1 MNIKEKY
8 LSVQLKDSEDLYHYI
23 TCFVN
28 NIESSLS
35 KKEILKDIRKRDEM
49 GEGLISS
56 NGLIIHIIDTKISQ
70 NRIVYLSLKK
80 KIEYFSKQ
88 EKRMFYIDTVIVLIV
103 NPNYSITSSNH
114 LKKFLNDKHLI
125 WVFKTLLI
133 KIFRDS
139 RSKVLEE

>member
-70 NRIVYLSLKK
+70 NRILYLSLEE

-88 EKRMFYIDTVIVLIV
+88 EKRMFYINTVIVLII
-103 NPNYSITSSNH
+103 NPNFSLTGSNH

>member
-88 EKRMFYIDTVIVLIV
+88 EKRMFYIDTVIVLII

>member
-8 LSVQLKDSEDLYHYI
+8 LSVQLKDSEDLYHFI
-23 TCFVN
+23 TRFVN
-28 NIESSLS
+28 NIESGLS

-70 NRIVYLSLKK
+70 NRILYLSLEE

-88 EKRMFYIDTVIVLIV
+88 EKRMFYIDTVIVLII
-103 NPNYSITSSNH
+103 NPNFSLTGSNH

>member
-56 NGLIIHIIDTKISQ
+56 NGLIIHIIDAKISQ
-70 NRIVYLSLKK
+70 NRIVYLSLKE

-88 EKRMFYIDTVIVLIV
+88 EKRMFYIDTVIVLII
-103 NPNYSITSSNH
+103 NPNYSITGSNH
-114 LKKFLNDKHLI
+114 LKNFLNDKHLI
-125 WVFKTLLI
+125 
-133 KIFRDS
+133 
-139 RSKVLEE
+139 

>member
-8 LSVQLKDSEDLYHYI
+8 LSVQLKDSEDLYHFI
-23 TCFVN
+23 TRFVN
-28 NIESSLS
+28 NIESGLS
-35 KKEILKDIRKRDEM
+35 KKEILKDIRNRDEM

-70 NRIVYLSLKK
+70 NRIIYLSLKE

-88 EKRMFYIDTVIVLIV
+88 EKRMFYINTVIVLII
-103 NPNYSITSSNH
+103 NPNFSLTGSNH

>member
-8 LSVQLKDSEDLYHYI
+8 LSVQLKDSEDLYHFI
-23 TCFVN
+23 TRFVN
-28 NIESSLS
+28 NIESGLS

-70 NRIVYLSLKK
+70 NRILYLSLEE

-88 EKRMFYIDTVIVLIV
+88 EKRMFYINTVIVLII
-103 NPNYSITSSNH
+103 NPNFSLTGSNH

>member
-1 MNIKEKY
+1 LNIKEKY

-125 WVFKTLLI
+125 
-133 KIFRDS
+133 
-139 RSKVLEE
+139 

>member
-8 LSVQLKDSEDLYHYI
+8 LSVQLKDSEDLYHFI
-23 TCFVN
+23 TRFVN
-28 NIESSLS
+28 NIESGLS

-70 NRIVYLSLKK
+70 NRIIYLSLKE

-88 EKRMFYIDTVIVLIV
+88 EKRMFYIDTVIVLII